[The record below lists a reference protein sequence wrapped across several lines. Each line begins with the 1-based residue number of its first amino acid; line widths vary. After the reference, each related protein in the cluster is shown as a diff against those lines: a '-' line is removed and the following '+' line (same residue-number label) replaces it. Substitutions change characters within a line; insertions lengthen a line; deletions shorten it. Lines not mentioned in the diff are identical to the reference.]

1 MDEGGQMMKIK
12 SRYRFDICDLTTDE
26 FIVIHEAVARYAME
40 ASDASVSK
48 RLLNALNKRRMA
60 GLPVEQVDEDE

>member
-1 MDEGGQMMKIK
+1 MKIK

-40 ASDASVSK
+40 VSDISVSK
-48 RLLNALNKRRMA
+48 RLLDALDKRRMA
-60 GLPVEQVDEDE
+60 GLPVEQENENE